1 MAEPW
6 QPGQSALTFRKILV
20 LPICQ
25 SSCVPSTASAMRWH
39 VPRRS
44 PWVED
49 KDTGSI
55 TNRKAPKCPSQDWG
69 SCLSLPGYVTD
80 PA

>member
-6 QPGQSALTFRKILV
+6 QPEQAALTFRKILV

-49 KDTGSI
+49 KGIDSI
-55 TNRKAPKCPSQDWG
+55 TNGKAPKCPSQDWETG
-69 SCLSLPGYVTD
+69 LSLHGCD
-80 PA
+80 